1 MKALNKET
9 APKTQRPE
17 RIIQFG
23 EGNFLRAFVDWIIY
37 NMNQKTD
44 FNSSV
49 VVVQPI
55 DKGMVDML
63 NAQDDLYHVNL
74 QGLDKGEVVN
84 SLTMIDV
91 ISRALNPYS
100 QNDEFMKLA
109 EQPEMRFVISNTT
122 EAGIAFDPSC
132 KLEDAP
138 ASSYPGKLT
147 QLLYHRFK
155 TFNGDKTKG
164 LIIFP
169 CELIFLNGH
178 KLKETI
184 YQYIELWN
192 LGNEFKTWFEEAC
205 GVYATLV
212 DRIVPGFPRKDIA
225 AIKEKLQYDDN
236 LVVQAEIFH
245 LWVIE
250 APQEIAK
257 EFPAD
262 KAGLNV
268 LFVPSE
274 APYHERK
281 VTLLNGPHT
290 VLSPVA
296 YLSGVNI
303 VREACEHE
311 VIGKYIHKVM
321 FDELME
327 TLNLPKDELEKFAN
341 DVLER
346 FNFPWKPL
354 DEDFRPDLIV
364 GSICTEGNT
373 PPSEESNIMDQ
384 AFMLAMHDTD
394 YTLPEERS
402 VTIRRAVGVNM
413 LDFDQA
419 EAIMNAGY
427 EDAVAAMPQLL
438 EKVAE
443 RRDSAYYAGRREA
456 FRAKCPPLVFDD
468 YKLEGLKR
476 AQREYIRDFVQVD
489 RRTPGIQ
496 RPMGFEELKDNLFE
510 VLAGGDFT
518 MDFPTVRYDSVRER
532 YSFEAKFGTRP
543 NFKII
548 LGGNISSTAFN
559 QAYIG
564 INYKNIGRVAQQLG
578 ADLYLGPIYTWGA
591 IGGRTD
597 FYAWKPI
604 FLDYSYNFAVRNFR
618 HGYFGN
624 VTKVRNAQQVK
635 NSESFFSTGVGMPL
649 THRSLLTLRANA
661 GHINYRYDSDV
672 LFADDTDHSRFSFFG
687 LRAGVARNTLDKF
700 LYPRRGSELHLSAIY
715 VAGRDKYQPY
725 DAKDFISRET
735 RQWIGGF
742 VQSNIEI
749 YL

>member
-1 MKALNKET
+1 MKALNKQT
-9 APKTQRPE
+9 ASKAQRPE

-23 EGNFLRAFVDWIIY
+23 EGNFLRAFIDWIIY
-37 NMNQKTD
+37 NMNEKAD

-55 DKGMVDML
+55 EKGMVDML

-74 QGLDKGEVVN
+74 QGLDKGETVN

-91 ISRALNPYS
+91 ISRALNPYT

-132 KLEDAP
+132 KLADAP

-155 TFNGDKTKG
+155 TFNGDKSKG

-184 YQYIELWN
+184 YQYIELWQ
-192 LGNEFKTWFEEAC
+192 LGDEFKTWFEEAC

-303 VREACEHE
+303 VRDACQHP
-311 VIGKYIHKVM
+311 VIGQYINKVM

-327 TLNLPKDELEKFAN
+327 TLNLPKDELKKFAE

-346 FNFPWKPL
+346 FNNPFVDHAVTSIMLNSFPKYEARDLPGL
-354 DEDFRPDLIV
+354 KTYLQRKGELPKGLVLGLAAIITYYKGGVREDGAEI
-364 GSICTEGNT
+364 T
-373 PPSEESNIMDQ
+373 PNDAPEIM
-384 AFMLAMHDTD
+384 
-394 YTLPEERS
+394 
-402 VTIRRAVGVNM
+402 
-413 LDFDQA
+413 
-419 EAIMNAGY
+419 
-427 EDAVAAMPQLL
+427 QLL
-438 EKVAE
+438 KDLWATDDTQKVAE
-443 RRDSAYYAGRREA
+443 G
-456 FRAKCPPLVFDD
+456 
-468 YKLEGLKR
+468 
-476 AQREYIRDFVQVD
+476 
-489 RRTPGIQ
+489 
-496 RPMGFEELKDNLFE
+496 
-510 VLAGGDFT
+510 VLAATSIWGEDL
-518 MDFPTVRYDSVRER
+518 
-532 YSFEAKFGTRP
+532 
-543 NFKII
+543 N
-548 LGGNISSTAFN
+548 NISGLTAAVKAN
-559 QAYIG
+559 LDSIQEKGMLETVKG
-564 INYKNIGRVAQQLG
+564 IL
-578 ADLYLGPIYTWGA
+578 
-591 IGGRTD
+591 
-597 FYAWKPI
+597 
-604 FLDYSYNFAVRNFR
+604 
-618 HGYFGN
+618 
-624 VTKVRNAQQVK
+624 
-635 NSESFFSTGVGMPL
+635 
-649 THRSLLTLRANA
+649 
-661 GHINYRYDSDV
+661 
-672 LFADDTDHSRFSFFG
+672 
-687 LRAGVARNTLDKF
+687 
-700 LYPRRGSELHLSAIY
+700 
-715 VAGRDKYQPY
+715 
-725 DAKDFISRET
+725 
-735 RQWIGGF
+735 
-742 VQSNIEI
+742 
-749 YL
+749 